1 MSETET
7 AEVEVPEV
15 EKTQME
21 LNLDNFVDAIQAT
34 NYNKAGDLFNDML
47 GSKMQDALEAEK
59 VNVAANI
66 FNNNGE
72 DIDVEDFELE
82 VDFEDEEE
90 TEVESEEDTEV
101 ESELEVEEEPEVE
114 VESEEEFS

>member
-1 MSETET
+1 MSEAET

-82 VDFEDEEE
+82 VDFGDED
-90 TEVESEEDTEV
+90 TEVEEEPEV

-114 VESEEEFS
+114 EEVEDDLGES

>member
-1 MSETET
+1 MSEAEAT
-7 AEVEVPEV
+7 EVEVPEV

-34 NYNKAGDLFNDML
+34 NYNQAGDLFNDML
-47 GSKMQDALEAEK
+47 GSKLQDAMDAEK
-59 VNVAANI
+59 VSVAADI

-82 VDFEDEEE
+82 LDE
-90 TEVESEEDTEV
+90 TEVE
-101 ESELEVEEEPEVE
+101 EVEEEPEVE
-114 VESEEEFS
+114 EEEEVVEDDLGES